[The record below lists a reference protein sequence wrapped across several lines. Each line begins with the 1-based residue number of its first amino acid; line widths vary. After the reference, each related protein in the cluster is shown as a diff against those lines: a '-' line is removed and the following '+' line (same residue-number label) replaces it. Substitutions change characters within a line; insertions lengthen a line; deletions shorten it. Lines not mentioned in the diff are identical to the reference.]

1 MKRLFIDSSVLF
13 SAAYS
18 PRGNARNIILMAA
31 RRELTAVIS
40 KLVIDETNR
49 NMIEKAPEKAH
60 LLETIIDNIPFEIT
74 RPTKREVLAAAKHA
88 ELKDAPIIAAAK
100 KTKVDFL
107 VTLDKKHLLG
117 KPELV
122 DYIDAEIVTPKE
134 AVIQLVRDD

>member
-1 MKRLFIDSSVLF
+1 MKRFFIDSSVLF

-18 PRGNARNIILMAA
+18 PRGNARKIILMAT
-31 RRELTAVIS
+31 RKELTAVIS

-49 NMIEKAPEKAH
+49 NMIEKAPEKVH

-74 RPTKREVLAAAKHA
+74 RPTKREVLAAAKHT

-100 KTKVDFL
+100 KTNVDLL

-117 KPELV
+117 RPELAK
-122 DYIDAEIVTPKE
+122 YIKAEIVTPKE
-134 AVIQLVRDD
+134 AVSLLVKK